1 MDAFVRR
8 LPRGDAEVQSNE
20 RPLQNAPATVER
32 PTKRLKRD
40 EISNSE
46 SESEP
51 EPEEPIELVAKH
63 EPIETTSEEALSDEK
78 DQRRVKERVTDFENA
93 LPPTEA
99 SQEAIEE
106 YETLKSSQSNV
117 GEENPNR
124 KIAPLWI
131 KGRSS
136 IYVDAFNLTL
146 DTVLEEESSLFSSK
160 ELEIFSQWKK
170 LNYEAQYL

>member
-1 MDAFVRR
+1 MDAFVKR
-8 LPRGDAEVQSNE
+8 LPKRDVEGQSNE
-20 RPLQNAPATVER
+20 RSLRNTSPAVER
-32 PTKRLKRD
+32 PAKRPKRD
-40 EISNSE
+40 EDTASE
-46 SESEP
+46 SEEP
-51 EPEEPIELVAKH
+51 FELAIKHESSGIAPEE
-63 EPIETTSEEALSDEK
+63 SSDEK
-78 DQRRVKERVTDFENA
+78 NQRRAKERVTDFENA

-106 YETLKSSQSNV
+106 YETLKSSQGNT
-117 GEENPNR
+117 GEQIQTK

-160 ELEIFSQWKK
+160 ELEIFDQWKS

>member
-1 MDAFVRR
+1 MDAFVKR
-8 LPRGDAEVQSNE
+8 LPRGDAETQSNE
-20 RPLQNAPATVER
+20 RPLQKASSALER
-32 PTKRLKRD
+32 PAKRLKRD
-40 EISNSE
+40 EVSDSE
-46 SESEP
+46 SQSES
-51 EPEEPIELVAKH
+51 EEPIEPVVKH
-63 EPIETTSEEALSDEK
+63 ERSEIVSEEALPDEK
-78 DQRRVKERVTDFENA
+78 DQRRAKERVTDFENA

-106 YETLKSSQSNV
+106 YETLKSSQSNA
-117 GEENPNR
+117 GEEIPNK

-160 ELEIFSQWKK
+160 ELEIFIQWKN

>member
-1 MDAFVRR
+1 MDAFVKR
-8 LPRGDAEVQSNE
+8 LPRGDAGAQSSE
-20 RPLQNAPATVER
+20 HSLQNASSTVER
-32 PTKRLKRD
+32 PIKRLKRD
-40 EISNSE
+40 GDTELE
-46 SESEP
+46 SEEAL
-51 EPEEPIELVAKH
+51 ELAVKH
-63 EPIETTSEEALSDEK
+63 DSNEEEALSDEK
-78 DQRRVKERVTDFENA
+78 DQRRAKERVTDFENA

-106 YETLKSSQSNV
+106 YETLKSSQSNN
-117 GEENPNR
+117 GEEVPNK

-146 DTVLEEESSLFSSK
+146 DTVLEEESSLFSSR
-160 ELEIFSQWKK
+160 ELEIFNQWKN

>member
-1 MDAFVRR
+1 MDAFVKR
-8 LPRGDAEVQSNE
+8 LPRGDVETQSNA
-20 RPLQNAPATVER
+20 RPLQNASLAVER

-40 EISNSE
+40 EVSDSE
-46 SESEP
+46 SESGS
-51 EPEEPIELVAKH
+51 EEPIELVLEH
-63 EPIETTSEEALSDEK
+63 EPSEILSEEALSDEK
-78 DQRRVKERVTDFENA
+78 DRHRAKERVTDFENA

-106 YETLKSSQSNV
+106 YEALKSSQSNA
-117 GEENPNR
+117 GEEIPNK

-160 ELEIFSQWKK
+160 ELEIFNQWKS

>member
-1 MDAFVRR
+1 MDAFVKR
-8 LPRGDAEVQSNE
+8 LPRGDAETQSNE
-20 RPLQNAPATVER
+20 RPLQNPSPAVER

-40 EISNSE
+40 EVSEPESE
-46 SESEP
+46 SESE
-51 EPEEPIELVAKH
+51 EPIEVVFKH
-63 EPIETTSEEALSDEK
+63 EPSEIVSEQALSDEK
-78 DQRRVKERVTDFENA
+78 DQRRTKERVTDFENA

-106 YETLKSSQSNV
+106 YETLKSSQSNA
-117 GEENPNR
+117 GEEIPNK

-160 ELEIFSQWKK
+160 ELEIFSQWKD

>member
-1 MDAFVRR
+1 MDAFVKR
-8 LPRGDAEVQSNE
+8 LPKRDVEGQSNE
-20 RPLQNAPATVER
+20 RSLRNTSPAVER
-32 PTKRLKRD
+32 PAKRPKRD
-40 EISNSE
+40 EDTASE
-46 SESEP
+46 SEEP
-51 EPEEPIELVAKH
+51 FELAIKHESSGIAPEE
-63 EPIETTSEEALSDEK
+63 SSDEK
-78 DQRRVKERVTDFENA
+78 NQRRAKERVTDFENA

-106 YETLKSSQSNV
+106 YETLKSSQGNT
-117 GEENPNR
+117 GEQIQNK

-160 ELEIFSQWKK
+160 ELEIFDQWKS

>member
-1 MDAFVRR
+1 MDAFVKR
-8 LPRGDAEVQSNE
+8 LPKGDGGAQRNE
-20 RPLQNAPATVER
+20 RPLQDASPVVER
-32 PTKRLKRD
+32 PTKRLKKD
-40 EISNSE
+40 EDTE
-46 SESEP
+46 SESE
-51 EPEEPIELVAKH
+51 EPVELDVKHESGELV
-63 EPIETTSEEALSDEK
+63 SEEAFLDDK
-78 DQRRVKERVTDFENA
+78 DQRRTKERVTDFENA

-106 YETLKSSQSNV
+106 YETLKSSQSNA
-117 GEENPNR
+117 GEEIPSK

-146 DTVLEEESSLFSSK
+146 DTVLDEESSLFSSR
-160 ELEIFSQWKK
+160 ELEIFDQWKN

>member
-1 MDAFVRR
+1 MDAFVKR
-8 LPRGDAEVQSNE
+8 LPRGDGEAQNNE
-20 RPLQNAPATVER
+20 RPLQNSPAAVER

-40 EISNSE
+40 EISDSE
-46 SESEP
+46 SES

-63 EPIETTSEEALSDEK
+63 EPIEFTSEEALPDEK
-78 DQRRVKERVTDFENA
+78 DQRRAIERVTDFENA

-106 YETLKSSQSNV
+106 YETLKSSQSNA
-117 GEENPNR
+117 GEEIPNK

>member
-1 MDAFVRR
+1 MDAFVKR
-8 LPRGDAEVQSNE
+8 LPRGDAEAQGNGRSL
-20 RPLQNAPATVER
+20 RNASPAVER

-40 EISNSE
+40 EDTE
-46 SESEP
+46 SESE
-51 EPEEPIELVAKH
+51 EPVELAVKYESSNLVSA
-63 EPIETTSEEALSDEK
+63 ETLPDEK
-78 DQRRVKERVTDFENA
+78 DQHRAKEQVTDFENA

-106 YETLKSSQSNV
+106 YETLKSSQNNA
-117 GEENPNR
+117 GEEIPNK

-160 ELEIFSQWKK
+160 ELDIFNQWKN

>member
-1 MDAFVRR
+1 MDAFVKR
-8 LPRGDAEVQSNE
+8 LPRGDAEAQSNE
-20 RPLQNAPATVER
+20 RPLQNASSAAER
-32 PTKRLKRD
+32 PTKRLRR
-40 EISNSE
+40 EEVTESE
-46 SESEP
+46 SESESDG
-51 EPEEPIELVAKH
+51 PIELAVKH
-63 EPIETTSEEALSDEK
+63 ESSEIVSEEALPDEK
-78 DQRRVKERVTDFENA
+78 DQRRAKERVTDFENA

-106 YETLKSSQSNV
+106 YETLKSSQSNA
-117 GEENPNR
+117 GEEIPNK

-160 ELEIFSQWKK
+160 ELEIFSQWKN

>member
-1 MDAFVRR
+1 MDAFVKR
-8 LPRGDAEVQSNE
+8 LPRGDAEAQSNE
-20 RPLQNAPATVER
+20 RPLQNASSAVER
-32 PTKRLKRD
+32 PAKRLRREED
-40 EISNSE
+40 TESE
-46 SESEP
+46 SESE
-51 EPEEPIELVAKH
+51 EPIELAVKH
-63 EPIETTSEEALSDEK
+63 ESSEVVSEEALPDER
-78 DQRRVKERVTDFENA
+78 DQRRNKERVTDFENA

-106 YETLKSSQSNV
+106 YETLKSSQSNS
-117 GEENPNR
+117 GEEIPNK

-160 ELEIFSQWKK
+160 ELEIFNQWKS

>member
-1 MDAFVRR
+1 MDAFVKR
-8 LPRGDAEVQSNE
+8 LPRGDGEAQSIE
-20 RPLQNAPATVER
+20 RPLQNASAAVER
-32 PTKRLKRD
+32 PTKRQKRD
-40 EISNSE
+40 EISDSE
-46 SESEP
+46 SES

-63 EPIETTSEEALSDEK
+63 EPTENTSEEALSDEK
-78 DQRRVKERVTDFENA
+78 DQRRAKERVTDFENA

-106 YETLKSSQSNV
+106 YETLKSSQSNA
-117 GEENPNR
+117 GEEIPSK

>member
-1 MDAFVRR
+1 MDAFVKR
-8 LPRGDAEVQSNE
+8 LPRGDAEAQGNGRSL
-20 RPLQNAPATVER
+20 RNASPAVER

-40 EISNSE
+40 EDTE
-46 SESEP
+46 SESE
-51 EPEEPIELVAKH
+51 EPLELAVKYESSEMLSA
-63 EPIETTSEEALSDEK
+63 ETLPDEK
-78 DQRRVKERVTDFENA
+78 DQHRTKERVTDFENA
-93 LPPTEA
+93 MPPTEA

-106 YETLKSSQSNV
+106 YETLKSSQNND
-117 GEENPNR
+117 EEPPNK

-146 DTVLEEESSLFSSK
+146 DTVLEEESSLFSIK
-160 ELEIFSQWKK
+160 ELDIFNQWKN